1 MLSFGRRFGLRKATR
16 RVCFV
21 HLRETSSN
29 GKTPTLQKVYEQ
41 RVADGL
47 IQLDR
52 NQVSMSPVD

>member
-1 MLSFGRRFGLRKATR
+1 MLSFSRRFGLRMTTR
-16 RVCFV
+16 RACFA
-21 HLRETSSN
+21 HLRGTSSH